1 MDYAIERR
9 GNAMHVLLAE
19 DDTRLGELIVH
30 MLQKKA
36 GYTVD
41 WVTTGNDAYAH
52 VEYGSYD
59 ILILDWMM
67 PEGDGL
73 SLCTRLRKES
83 YTGAILMLTARDA
96 LQDRIDGLDA
106 GADDYLV
113 KPFEIGELLARLRAL
128 SRRNYA
134 PIQTEEMKFGELV
147 LNRNE
152 QSVSLDSRSVQL
164 TPREFQLFDLLVQ
177 NRGVVLTREVILDR
191 VWGME
196 SDVGPKTIDATI
208 KLLRRKLAEL
218 DNKELIQSARGLGYK
233 VDK

>member
-1 MDYAIERR
+1 
-9 GNAMHVLLAE
+9 MHILLAE

-41 WVTTGNDAYAH
+41 WVTTGSDAYDHIAYSPYH
-52 VEYGSYD
+52 

-67 PEGDGL
+67 PDGDGL
-73 SLCTRLRKES
+73 SLCTRLRKEG
-83 YTGAILMLTARDA
+83 YTGAILMLTARDS

-134 PIQTEEMKFGELV
+134 PIQAEEMKFGELV
-147 LNRNE
+147 LNRTE
-152 QSVSLDSRSVQL
+152 QIVSLGTHAVQL

>member
-1 MDYAIERR
+1 
-9 GNAMHVLLAE
+9 MHVLLAE

-41 WVTTGNDAYAH
+41 WVTTGNDAYAY
-52 VEYGSYD
+52 VKYGYYS

-67 PEGDGL
+67 PDGDGL
-73 SLCTRLRKES
+73 SLCSKLRKEG

-128 SRRNYA
+128 TRRNYA

-147 LNRNE
+147 LNRTE
-152 QSVSLDSRSVQL
+152 QSVALNSRSVQL

>member
-1 MDYAIERR
+1 
-9 GNAMHVLLAE
+9 MHVLLAE

-152 QSVSLDSRSVQL
+152 QCVSLDSRSVQL

>member
-1 MDYAIERR
+1 
-9 GNAMHVLLAE
+9 MHVLLAE

-134 PIQTEEMKFGELV
+134 PIQTEELKFGELV